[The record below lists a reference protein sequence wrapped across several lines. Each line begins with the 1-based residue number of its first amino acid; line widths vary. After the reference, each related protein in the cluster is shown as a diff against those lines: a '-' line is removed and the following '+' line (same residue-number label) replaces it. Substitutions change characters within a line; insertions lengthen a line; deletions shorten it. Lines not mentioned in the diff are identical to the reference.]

1 MRRKIGKLGKFC
13 LYNDGYV
20 ECEEEIEKRTYSPAY
35 GSFDF
40 VYGPSAGGLM
50 ESVRLDI
57 ITFGEYIRNVIVNP
71 YYKSRTIKIK
81 GKGIN
86 DALLYIERINAP
98 FTASHTI
105 AFLMA
110 IEKALGIEVPYELL
124 LDRIAEIEL
133 ERIRNNLLVIER
145 LTESAG
151 FQVPMNSLL
160 WLVEKVNRII
170 GKYFG
175 HRYFFGVNYYG
186 GINVEEGKIKDL
198 EIIEKEFNDLF
209 NSLIESRIFI
219 DRLQGNGIIK
229 DEESIGP
236 VARAAN
242 LEYDARNEEIGLPY
256 KDLEF
261 KISTYDSADAF
272 GRFIVRGKEIFE
284 SLNMLS
290 RINLKKIEYKGKLA
304 EGKAIGRV
312 ESPSGDL
319 AYYVEVSNEGK
330 ISEIYLLSPSSVNI
344 KLFSKSMVKNIFTD
358 LPFNWESFG
367 IWISEIG
374 VKFE

>member
-13 LYNDGYV
+13 LYSDGYT
-20 ECEEEIEKRTYSPAY
+20 ECEESEEKDNYAPAY

-40 VYGPSAGGLM
+40 VYGPSTGGLM

-57 ITFGEYIRNVIVNP
+57 ITFGEYIRRVTVNP
-71 YYKSRTIKIK
+71 YYKSRVIKIK
-81 GKGIN
+81 DKDIN
-86 DALLYIERINAP
+86 DTLLYIERINAS
-98 FTASHTI
+98 FAASHSI
-105 AFLMA
+105 AFLLA
-110 IEKALGIEVPYELL
+110 VEKAIGIEVPYELL

-151 FQVPMNSLL
+151 FQVPTNSLL
-160 WLVEKVNRII
+160 WLIEKVNRII

-186 GINVEEGKIKDL
+186 GINLEEGKIEGL
-198 EIIEKEFNDLF
+198 EFIEKEFSELF
-209 NSLIESRIFI
+209 NSLIESRTFI
-219 DRLQGNGIIK
+219 DRLQGNGVIK

-236 VARAAN
+236 AARAAN
-242 LEYDARNEEIGLPY
+242 LEYDARKEEVGLPY
-256 KDLEF
+256 RDLDF

-272 GRFIVRGKEIFE
+272 GRFIVRGNEILE
-284 SLNMLS
+284 SLSLLAKIS
-290 RINLKKIEYKGKLA
+290 LKKANYGIMKR

-319 AYYVEVSNEGK
+319 AYYVEVNDGK
-330 ISEIYLLSPSSVNI
+330 VKEVYLLSPSSINI
-344 KLFSKSMVKNIFTD
+344 KIFSKSMVKNIFTD

-367 IWISEIG
+367 IWISEVG